1 MKYESNKVC
10 DSSYFHQ
17 EESAYHVYGERD
29 REVIALLA
37 NRFIGHNPQAPYQY
51 RLDFTS
57 GIICDTKGWYQFDFG
72 RRFSLASVGEVCYGA
87 GDLYSHG
94 QTISQ
99 FQIQCF
105 GPTVLWVNGEKVFHS
120 LPPQEGLK
128 SCCTLSISLE
138 KGLNHFLLE
147 TEKTEIGFGLSL
159 RHAQPQW
166 QPSHFTAPL
175 AERKGQAGFVYCPPI
190 ERGTADISALID
202 GSFEGL
208 PWFPGQEYEKPVS
221 SCPLSRIFGLG
232 SQGTA
237 AAKSSF
243 FHGDSG
249 KVLIKGSSSQPLKV
263 YINGDLSLDWMEGAF
278 EREVSLPGGMY
289 EVILL
294 CQKKAGL
301 ETGLTVQFRDA
312 GGILPLCTGIKGYEG
327 EWIYAGLFDEE
338 IPPISDLMS
347 MDKVYAGSNGTCYWQ
362 ADLPSSFVRIFA
374 EQELYGKWTYPC
386 GVTLYGLLKAGEYLD
401 RPDWLEYVQEYA
413 RLTAA
418 VYDYSIYDKSVF
430 GYPGVNTQL
439 CWLTEL
445 DDCGSFGS
453 FLLEANRRCPSEEAH
468 ALADVIADFMKNRQR
483 REQDSVF
490 SRNDNTMWIDDMY
503 MSIPFLCR
511 YYQLSGKVEYLTEA
525 CRQAKLFKQ
534 YFFMPDQ
541 NLMSHIVDLEYKK
554 MNKIPWSRGNGW
566 VVLAL
571 SELLLILPE
580 DHPDHGAIAGFF
592 HEMAEGILRVQ
603 DENGLWHQIL
613 DDLSTYEEASSTS
626 MFICALSRGIRLG
639 ILSQELCQKSMSSIQ
654 RAWKGMKQRVINRKG
669 DLYGVCQGSGCSFSR
684 SYYQQLGWRFND
696 PHGIGIA
703 ILAGVEKL
711 MLDDFLQLNHI
722 SE

>member
-1 MKYESNKVC
+1 MKYESYKASDNN
-10 DSSYFHQ
+10 YFHWA
-17 EESAYHVYGERD
+17 ESACHVYGERD
-29 REVIALLA
+29 REVIALMA
-37 NRFIGHNPQAPYQY
+37 NRFIGHNPQAPYEY

-57 GIICDTKGWYQFDFG
+57 GITCDTKGWYQFDFG
-72 RRFSLASVGEVCYGA
+72 SRFPQAAAGEVCYGA
-87 GDLYSHG
+87 GNLYSHS
-94 QTISQ
+94 QTVSQ
-99 FQIQCF
+99 FQIQCC
-105 GPTVLWVNGEKVFHS
+105 GPAVLWVNGEKVFHS
-120 LPPQEGLK
+120 TPPQEGMK
-128 SCCTLSISLE
+128 SSCTFSIPLE
-138 KGLNHFLLE
+138 TGLNHFLLE

-175 AERKGQAGFVYCPPI
+175 AERKGQAGFVY
-190 ERGTADISALID
+190 SAPVGRESVEASTLID

-208 PWFPGQEYEKPVS
+208 SWFPRQNYEASAP
-221 SCPLSRIFGLG
+221 SCPLSRIFGKD

-249 KVLIKGSSSQPLKV
+249 KVLIKGSSSQPV
-263 YINGDLSLDWMEGAF
+263 NIYINGNLTLEWQEGTF
-278 EREVSLPGGMY
+278 EKEVSLPRGKYG
-289 EVILL
+289 VILL
-294 CQKKAGL
+294 CQKKAGQ
-301 ETGLTVQFRDA
+301 ETGLAVEFQDA
-312 GGILPLCTGIKGYEG
+312 GGALPLCTGVKGYEG
-327 EWIYAGLFDEE
+327 EWIYTGLFEKE
-338 IPPISDLMS
+338 IPPISHFTG
-347 MDKVYAGSNGTCYWQ
+347 MDKVYPGSNGTCYWR
-362 ADLPSSFVRIFA
+362 ADLPDSFVRIFA

-401 RPDWLEYVQEYA
+401 RPDWLEYVQAYA
-413 RLTAA
+413 RMTAA

-453 FLLEANRRCPSEEAH
+453 FLLEANRRCPSKEAR
-468 ALADVIADFMKNRQR
+468 ALADVIADYMKNRQR
-483 REQDSVF
+483 REKDHVF

-511 YYQLSGKVEYLTEA
+511 YYQLSGKEEYLTEA
-525 CRQAKLFKQ
+525 CRQALLFKQ

-571 SELLLILPE
+571 SELLLVLPE
-580 DHPDHGAIAGFF
+580 DHPDHTAVAGFF
-592 HEMAEGILRVQ
+592 HEMAEGILSVQ
-603 DENGLWHQIL
+603 DESGMWHQIL
-613 DDLSTYEEASSTS
+613 DDPSTYEEASSTS

-639 ILSQELCQKSMSSIQ
+639 ILSPKLCRESILSIQ
-654 RAWKGMKQRVINRKG
+654 RAWTGMKQRVINRKG

-711 MLDDFLQLNHI
+711 MLDDFLYHSYI
-722 SE
+722 PE